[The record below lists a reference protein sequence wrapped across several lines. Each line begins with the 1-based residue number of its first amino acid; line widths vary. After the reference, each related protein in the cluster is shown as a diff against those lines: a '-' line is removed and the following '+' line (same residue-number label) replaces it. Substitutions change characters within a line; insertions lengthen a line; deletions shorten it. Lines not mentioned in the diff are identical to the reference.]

1 MADTAL
7 PIHPVTGLRALGLGR
22 RGPIWPVIG
31 GNGEGDGNTTDKADT
46 TTSTDSTSTSEQQ
59 TTEQTSAKDT
69 STEVDDDR
77 LGEGGKK
84 ALDAERAARK
94 DAEKR
99 LAAYEAEQKK
109 RERAKLDDTAKAQA
123 ERDDALKA
131 VDAANRRAA
140 LAEAAVAH
148 GLTKDDLEL
157 LEDTPVDKID
167 AKAKKLAALRKAST
181 KTGSSGGEATG
192 SRGAQKPT
200 SLGGAISAHYATQ

>member
-1 MADTAL
+1 MAD
-7 PIHPVTGLRALGLGR
+7 
-22 RGPIWPVIG
+22 
-31 GNGEGDGNTTDKADT
+31 ENTTTDNADA

-59 TTEQTSAKDT
+59 TTTEQTSAKDT
-69 STEVDDDR
+69 STEVDDDK

-167 AKAKKLAALRKAST
+167 AKAKKLAALRKASA

-192 SRGAQKPT
+192 ARGAKKPT
-200 SLGGAISAHYATQ
+200 TLQGAISAAYQ